1 MRKPPERLGQ
11 PIRAHSGRPRTF
23 FALAVLVACVA
34 SRVQAQGAARACP
47 AAGDTQSPKS
57 RALNLLKNRTGV
69 PSAQDVDS
77 TATLAAIVA
86 PGDDQHRWD
95 ERRAAVVVGFA
106 VDALP
111 GGVESANCHARGLK
125 GRDTHIELVLD
136 SADTGRPRRV
146 IVEVTPRV
154 RAQMAAQGV
163 DWSTQAVQREFVGHW
178 VRVSGWLLFD
188 TDHVKQ
194 SANTAPASPDVWR
207 ATAWE
212 VHPVTG
218 IEIVPRPPT
227 RP

>member
-1 MRKPPERLGQ
+1 M
-11 PIRAHSGRPRTF
+11 
-23 FALAVLVACVA
+23 
-34 SRVQAQGAARACP
+34 
-47 AAGDTQSPKS
+47 
-57 RALNLLKNRTGV
+57 

-106 VDALP
+106 VDVPSRAASRVP
-111 GGVESANCHARGLK
+111 IVTSRGLK

-163 DWSTQAVQREFVGHW
+163 DWSTQALQREFVGHW